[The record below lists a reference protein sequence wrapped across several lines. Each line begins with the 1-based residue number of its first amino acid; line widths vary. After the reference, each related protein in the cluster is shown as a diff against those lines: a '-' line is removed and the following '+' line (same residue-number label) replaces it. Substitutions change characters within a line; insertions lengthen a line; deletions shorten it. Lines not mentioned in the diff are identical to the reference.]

1 MFNEANVTIGNNY
14 EIELSHHYDMEKFE
28 KVGAL
33 LITIINR
40 DYCKKLIAQLPG
52 QSHPSHYHEKKEET
66 FHILSGSMTV
76 KRNDET
82 FNLKKG
88 DTLLFGRESAGVP
101 DKVHKMLDLKLKIPM
116 ENKFRSLN
124 LSTSVSI
131 VLSENLRQTKYL

>member
-1 MFNEANVTIGNNY
+1 MTTKAKKIYTEF
-14 EIELSHHYDMEKFE
+14 KF
-28 KVGAL
+28 
-33 LITIINR
+33 
-40 DYCKKLIAQLPG
+40 KK
-52 QSHPSHYHEKKEET
+52 S
-66 FHILSGSMTV
+66 
-76 KRNDET
+76 
-82 FNLKKG
+82 